1 MKQVGQR
8 MKDGQMR
15 TMEVPVPEVGP
26 YQALVLTEASLISAG
41 TERAKVTV
49 ARESLVGK
57 ARSRPDQVK
66 KVLEKVQR
74 DGLRSTFEAV
84 RIQLEEMGPLGYC
97 AAGRVLRTG
106 PRIAG
111 VQPGDLVAC
120 GSAAAAHAEVLAVP
134 QNLMVRV
141 PAGVPAEQAC
151 FATLGAIAM
160 QGFRQADLRL
170 RERVAIVGMGLVGQL
185 TARLAKAAGC
195 EVLGIDL
202 DPWRLELAR
211 AAGCVDH
218 TLLRGSIGKG
228 DLDQWDAVI
237 VTAAAPSSDPASL
250 ATDLARDRGRIVIV
264 GDVKLELDRARF
276 YEKELELKLARSY
289 GPGRHD
295 IEYEQRGLDYPL
307 PYVRWTEQRNMASF
321 LDLVADGS
329 VRLDDLV
336 THTFPI
342 EEATA
347 AFDLLADRG
356 QRSLAIVLSY
366 PNGPALEAAI
376 AAAPAA
382 APARAFAPGSAL
394 AFVGAGSFAQRY
406 LIPLAKEAGLALD
419 RVATSTGLSAA
430 SVAERF
436 AFARGAATAAEILAD
451 PAVNAVVVATR
462 HDRHGSLALESL
474 AAGKA
479 TFVEKP
485 LCTSEDELEQL
496 AAAATAPGAPP
507 LMVGFNRRHAPLTV
521 ALKAHL
527 DGARGPTNAVIR
539 VNAGM
544 LPADHWLND
553 PVEGGGRLLG
563 EGCHFVDLLCHLAGP
578 DATPVAV
585 SATGSPG
592 EGEPLQAAQDV
603 AVTIRFSDG
612 SLGVLLY
619 GTAGAGAAGKEL
631 VEAHR
636 GDRSGRLDD
645 FGTLQ
650 LWGGGKPRSESSR
663 GRDKGH
669 AAEVAR
675 FARLARG
682 EDQPSAAET
691 ETYLTSMRVTF
702 AAIHA
707 LATGAEVRLDG

>member
-1 MKQVGQR
+1 MKQVAQR
-8 MKDGQMR
+8 MKDGAMR
-15 TMEVPVPEVGP
+15 TLEVPVPELGP
-26 YQALVLTEASLISAG
+26 YQALVATEASLISAG

-57 ARSRPDQVK
+57 ARSRPDQVA

-74 DGLRSTFEAV
+74 DGLKATFDAV
-84 RIQLEEMGPLGYC
+84 RMKLDEQGPLGYC
-97 AAGRVLRTG
+97 AAGHVVRTG
-106 PRIAG
+106 PRIEG
-111 VQPGDLVAC
+111 IEPGQLVAC
-120 GSAAAAHAEVLAVP
+120 GSADAAHAEVIAVP
-134 QNLMVRV
+134 QNLCVAV
-141 PAGVPAEQAC
+141 PDGVPAEQAC
-151 FATLGAIAM
+151 FATLGSIAM
-160 QGFRQADLRL
+160 QGFRQADPRL

-185 TARLAKAAGC
+185 TARIAKAAGC

-202 DPWRLELAR
+202 DEWRLGIAR
-211 AAGCVDH
+211 AAGCIDH
-218 TLLRGSIGKG
+218 GVLRGSIGRG
-228 DLDQWDAVI
+228 ELDQWDAVI

-295 IEYEQRGLDYPL
+295 VEYEERGLDYPL
-307 PYVRWTEQRNMASF
+307 PYVRWTERRNMSSF
-321 LDLVADGS
+321 LSLVADGS
-329 VRLDDLV
+329 IRLDDLV

-342 EEATA
+342 DRATE
-347 AFDLLADRG
+347 AFDLLADRA

-366 PNGPALEAAI
+366 PSAADT
-376 AAAPAA
+376 AAALTAPP
-382 APARAFAPGSAL
+382 APAPERPFAPGASL

-406 LIPLAKEAGLALD
+406 LIPLAKQAGLTLD
-419 RVATSTGLSAA
+419 RVATSSGLSAA

-436 AFARGAATAAEILAD
+436 AFARGAATPAEILAD

-462 HDRHGSLALESL
+462 HDRHGPLALDAL
-474 AAGKA
+474 RAGKA

-485 LCTSEDELEQL
+485 LCTSEDELDEI
-496 AAAATAPGAPP
+496 AAVAQAPGAAP

-521 ALKAHL
+521 ALAKHL
-527 DGARGPTNAVIR
+527 DGARGPVNALVR
-539 VNAGM
+539 VNAGV

-578 DATPVAV
+578 GNAPVSVVA
-585 SATGSPG
+585 SGHARDG
-592 EGEPLQAAQDV
+592 EALQAAQDV
-603 AVTIRFSDG
+603 AVTIRFADG
-612 SLGVLLY
+612 SIGTLLY
-619 GTAGAGAAGKEL
+619 GTAGAAAAGKEL

-682 EDQPSAAET
+682 EEAPTPEET
-691 ETYLTSMRVTF
+691 ASYLVSMRVTF
-702 AAIHA
+702 AAIEA